1 MPEVVMPVLHLLRHG
16 TLLPNPERRFVGQ
29 RDIPLSEVG
38 RRQARQVRQ
47 DLAAV
52 PLTEAWTSD
61 LPRCLEMSAIVLD
74 GRNVPVHVEPAFR
87 EINLGSWEGL
97 TKAEVD
103 ARFPGAVAARGKDL
117 WNYTPEGGESFAMLA
132 LRVCSAL
139 YRRLAGMR
147 GDAHALLVAHSG
159 VNRVILMRYLALD
172 MRDFFA
178 VPQPYAACTTLFYGS
193 DDLARLAT
201 FC

>member
-1 MPEVVMPVLHLLRHG
+1 
-16 TLLPNPERRFVGQ
+16 
-29 RDIPLSEVG
+29 
-38 RRQARQVRQ
+38 
-47 DLAAV
+47 
-52 PLTEAWTSD
+52 
-61 LPRCLEMSAIVLD
+61 
-74 GRNVPVHVEPAFR
+74 
-87 EINLGSWEGL
+87 
-97 TKAEVD
+97 
-103 ARFPGAVAARGKDL
+103 
-117 WNYTPEGGESFAMLA
+117 
-132 LRVCSAL
+132 
-139 YRRLAGMR
+139 MR

>member
-1 MPEVVMPVLHLLRHG
+1 MPVLHLLRHG
-16 TLLPNPERRFVGQ
+16 TLLPNPELRFVGQ
-29 RDIPLSEVG
+29 RDIPLSEIG

-61 LPRCLEMSAIVLD
+61 LPRCLEMTALALD
-74 GRNVPVHVEPAFR
+74 GRNVPVQVEPAFR
-87 EINLGSWEGL
+87 EINLGRWEGL

-103 ARFPGAVAARGKDL
+103 ARFPGAVAARGKDF
-117 WNYTPEGGESFAMLA
+117 WNYVPEGGESFAMLA
-132 LRVCSAL
+132 SRVCSAL
-139 YRRLAGMR
+139 YRRLADMR